1 VKRREFITVLGGA
14 AVAWPLVVRAQQ
26 ASVPVIGVLSARSAA
41 DSAGSVAAVRSGL
54 EETGYLEG
62 RNITFEYR
70 WADFHYDRL
79 PALAADLVRLPP
91 TVIVVMGGE
100 PAALAAKAATQTIP
114 IVFNSGGDPVGT
126 GLVASLNRPGGNA
139 TGVSMFFLELG
150 QKQMEMLQELV
161 PKVAVIAQLVNPTLP
176 PAFTE
181 KEINDARAAGHVL
194 GKEIYVVTASSEGEI
209 SAAFDDLVEHRAGA
223 LMVAPDPLFFARRE
237 QLVALT
243 ARHAIPAIYFLRDF
257 ADAGG
262 LMSYGAS
269 LEGVYHQIGIYAG
282 RILKGEKAADLP
294 VVQPTNFEL
303 IINLKTAK
311 ALALNVPPTL
321 LARADGVIE

>member
-1 VKRREFITVLGGA
+1 MRRREFISLLGSA
-14 AVAWPLVVRAQQ
+14 AAWPLSARAQQ
-26 ASVPVIGVLSARSAA
+26 PVMPVVGVLSARSAV
-41 DSAGSVAAVRSGL
+41 DSAGSIAAVRAGL
-54 EETGYLEG
+54 EKTGYLEG
-62 RNITFEYR
+62 RNVAFEYR

-79 PALAADLVRLPP
+79 PALAADLIRHPLA
-91 TVIVVMGGE
+91 VIVVMGGE

-114 IVFNSGGDPVGT
+114 IVFNSGGDPVGA

-150 QKQMEMLQELV
+150 QKQLEMLHELV
-161 PKVAVIAQLVNPTLP
+161 PKATVIAQLVNPTLP

-181 KEINDARAAGHVL
+181 KEINDARTAGRVL

-209 SAAFDDLVEHRAGA
+209 SAAFGDLVQHRAGA

-237 QLVALT
+237 QLVALA

-262 LMSYGAS
+262 LVSYGAS

-311 ALALNVPPTL
+311 ALGLNVPPTL